1 MSFEES
7 PWEREDREIHEAFRA
22 KDAEIDRLR
31 VWCNEALDQRDKSA
45 AEIERLLTKNEKE
58 KNLLL
63 TVLDKQTTEIER
75 LKAEYLKLDERLEQ
89 ALRKNE
95 NQATLITELADAIN
109 KWRVEPDQLSIMRR
123 LYSPEIVSLLQRARE
138 STNGR

>member
-1 MSFEES
+1 MNDMAMNQL
-7 PWEREDREIHEAFRA
+7 WATQQA
-22 KDAEIDRLR
+22 K
-31 VWCNEALDQRDKSA
+31 LDEKD

-95 NQATLITELADAIN
+95 NQATLITELADAFERY
-109 KWRVEPDQLSIMRR
+109 K
-123 LYSPEIVSLLQRARE
+123 LLWDGDAELIQRARE
-138 STNGR
+138 ATRG

>member
-1 MSFEES
+1 MNDMAMNQLWATQQAKLDE
-7 PWEREDREIHEAFRA
+7 
-22 KDAEIDRLR
+22 KDAEIERLR

-95 NQATLITELADAIN
+95 NQATLITELADAFERY
-109 KWRVEPDQLSIMRR
+109 K
-123 LYSPEIVSLLQRARE
+123 LLWDGDAELIQRARE
-138 STNGR
+138 ATRG